1 MIVQLTL
8 VNIQHMAMAF
18 VTLIFLQALDKVPN
32 GSFKVKVVDGI
43 YDLET
48 EKSKAT
54 IPSITSYYNFHFE
67 DEGIRMW
74 QAYGIGEGMST

>member
-1 MIVQLTL
+1 M
-8 VNIQHMAMAF
+8 
-18 VTLIFLQALDKVPN
+18 
-32 GSFKVKVVDGI
+32 KVVDGI